1 MSIRT
6 RVVHCRPEDV
16 WDVLADGWLF
26 TTWVVGAARI
36 RDVDSSWPQPGSQI
50 HHSVGLFPLMVD
62 DTTRSEICDPPK
74 RLRMTAWA
82 WPSGE
87 AFVELQVKPHP
98 EGCEVSITEQVT
110 KGPTTIIPNA
120 LQDLVLR
127 FRNDESLERLAM
139 LAEGRSGDRTERSS
153 SSAG

>member
-1 MSIRT
+1 MST
-6 RVVHCRPEDV
+6 RSHVVHCRPEEL

-36 RDVDSSWPQPGSQI
+36 RDVDGDWPQPGAQI
-50 HHSVGLFPLMVD
+50 HHSVGLYPLMVD
-62 DTTRSEICDPPK
+62 DSTRVEECEPPH
-74 RLRMTAWA
+74 RLRLTARA

-87 AFVELQVKPHP
+87 AYVEIRVKPHP
-98 EGCEVSITEQVT
+98 EGCEVWMDEQVT
-110 KGPTTIIPNA
+110 KGPTA
-120 LQDLVLR
+120 LVPKMVQDAVLR

-139 LAEGRSGDRTERSS
+139 IAEGRSGSGSDRGS

>member
-1 MSIRT
+1 MSTRS
-6 RVVHCRPEDV
+6 RVVRCRTEDV
-16 WDVLADGWLF
+16 WDVLSDGWLF

-36 RDVDSSWPQPGSQI
+36 RDVDGDWPQPGAQI

-62 DTTRSEICDPPK
+62 DTTRSEVCEPPE
-74 RLRMTAWA
+74 RLRLTARA

-87 AFVELQVKPHP
+87 AYVEIQVKPHP
-98 EGCEVSITEQVT
+98 EGCEVSMSEQVT
-110 KGPTTIIPNA
+110 KGPSVVIPDII
-120 LQDLVLR
+120 QDFILR

-139 LAEGRSGDRTERSS
+139 IAEGRSGSGNDRGS